1 MILPSP
7 VVANNSHTELEVQLS
22 ELRKE
27 VDEYK
32 DIIELQDQ
40 VLRVRQINAKQNFIY
55 YKYKTLIFFYL
66 QKPTF
71 YALHKGSFI

>member
-1 MILPSP
+1 MRVFGGFFTLSNSLNYFFFFPSHKESEKISMTLPSP

-40 VLRVRQINAKQNFIY
+40 VLRVRQC
-55 YKYKTLIFFYL
+55 
-66 QKPTF
+66 
-71 YALHKGSFI
+71 